1 VKYNRVYHNYTA
13 TEIHLYPFTAIAVS
27 GISTNIHRKE
37 SFMPKLISFLHPT
50 LMWGVLGLYLYTAY
64 LGWQSSRLKSVNA
77 ETRKELVR
85 NKVGLKHYQVSSVL
99 LGLLVLGSALG
110 LAVTYINVGTVFNE
124 THGKIGMLMMVLIA
138 LAASLAPFL
147 QRGAAWARISHVSI
161 GIVLL
166 ILYLWEIPTGGEIV
180 QAILKGR

>member
-1 VKYNRVYHNYTA
+1 MLLLKFTFSSSQPLLFQGLALIY
-13 TEIHLYPFTAIAVS
+13 IHLSQQT
-27 GISTNIHRKE
+27 KE

-99 LGLLVLGSALG
+99 LGLLVLGAALG
-110 LAVTYINVGTVFNE
+110 LAVTYINVGKVFNA
-124 THGKIGMLMMVLIA
+124 GRMAK
-138 LAASLAPFL
+138 LA
-147 QRGAAWARISHVSI
+147 
-161 GIVLL
+161 
-166 ILYLWEIPTGGEIV
+166 Y
-180 QAILKGR
+180 